1 MWGTS
6 WIHMNPPKCCW
17 GSSLAWWI
25 LMTGVALKNIAVR
38 QLQVPWFGGI
48 HQCVSSLL
56 LYIPF
61 MHCDV
66 LIQLYFTPILSGW
79 LSVTSYFPS
88 LTAYM
93 YIYIDIYIQKKWLW
107 MHCRCRF
114 MLYWRNS
121 RTLGITFA
129 GLTWITA
136 LTFKWPQ
143 VCTAADFHGSG
154 GSVTSNGAT
163 LRWLVTSSSML
174 RWGQYSSFLG
184 SRPLVLEVVV
194 GGYLGPWV
202 WLQHSVKTHRL
213 AQRLAIFRIKH

>member
-1 MWGTS
+1 
-6 WIHMNPPKCCW
+6 MNPPKCCW

-38 QLQVPWFGGI
+38 QLQVPWLGGI

-56 LYIPF
+56 LYIPYNTF
-61 MHCDV
+61 HALWCIDTIV
-66 LIQLYFTPILSGW
+66 FHPNLVRLIVSYVALPLSYC
-79 LSVTSYFPS
+79 LHV
-88 LTAYM
+88 
-93 YIYIDIYIQKKWLW
+93 YIYIHTKKWLW

-114 MLYWRNS
+114 MLCWRNS

-143 VCTAADFHGSG
+143 VSTAADFHGSG

-174 RWGQYSSFLG
+174 R
-184 SRPLVLEVVV
+184 
-194 GGYLGPWV
+194 
-202 WLQHSVKTHRL
+202 
-213 AQRLAIFRIKH
+213 